1 MCRPQPDDAGASR
14 PYRGFVQ
21 DNGRATRRVLGI
33 EPVDLL
39 IALIVALVDVG
50 GTILASHH
58 HASGTRALDA
68 FGVILLAVGAASV
81 AYRRRLP
88 VAVLWIAF
96 GTTFAYTALDYP
108 GGPHWAALVV
118 AFFTAMLSGHR
129 VAAVVSLTLG
139 YVAFTW
145 ERPVFHQGAGPGVA
159 AVLGLLAWL
168 LVLFGVAEAFRV
180 RNERARETERMR
192 DEEARRRASEERLQI
207 AREIHDVVAHNMS
220 LINVQAGAALH
231 RFDDDPEQARAA
243 LAAIKDASKQALVE
257 LRSVLGVLRR
267 VDEDAPRS
275 PTPGA
280 ARLGEL
286 VTQSAA
292 AGLDVQL
299 VTEGRPR
306 ALPPAVDV
314 AAYRIVQE
322 ALTNVA
328 RHSGTTAATVR
339 VEYGDRD
346 LVIEVDDRGGARVP
360 APSRPGGSGSGIA
373 GMKERADLLG
383 GTLQAGPRHDGG
395 FRVRAWFPTETVE

>member
-1 MCRPQPDDAGASR
+1 MGPS
-14 PYRGFVQ
+14 YRGFVPH
-21 DNGRATRRVLGI
+21 DGIATRRMLGGVQ
-33 EPVDLL
+33 PVDVLAALL
-39 IALIVALVDVG
+39 VAFIDVG

-58 HASGTRALDA
+58 HPSGSRTLDA
-68 FGVILLAVGAASV
+68 FGVALLAIGAASV
-81 AYRRRLP
+81 AYRRRAP

-96 GTTFAYTALDYP
+96 GTTFAYTVLEYP
-108 GGPHWAALVV
+108 SGPHWAALVV
-118 AFFTAMLSGHR
+118 ALFTAMFTGHR
-129 VAAVVSLTLG
+129 VAAVASLTAG

-145 ERPVFHQGAGPGVA
+145 ERPLFHQGAGPGLA
-159 AVLGLLAWL
+159 AVFGLLAWL
-168 LVLFGVAEAFRV
+168 LVLFGVAEAFRI
-180 RNERARETERMR
+180 RAERAREAERMR
-192 DEEARRRASEERLQI
+192 EEEARRRASEERLQI

-231 RFDDDPEQARAA
+231 RFDDDQEQARAA
-243 LAAIKDASKQALVE
+243 LAAIKDASKEALVE

-280 ARLGEL
+280 GRLAEL

-292 AGLDVQL
+292 AGLDVDL
-299 VTEGRPR
+299 VTEGHPRP
-306 ALPPAVDV
+306 LPPAVDV

-339 VEYGDRD
+339 VEYGDHD
-346 LVIEVDDRGGARVP
+346 LVIEVDDRGRAPVP
-360 APSRPGGSGSGIA
+360 AAARSGGSGIA

-383 GTLQAGPRHDGG
+383 GTLQAGPRPDGG
-395 FRVRAWFPTETVE
+395 FRVRAWFPAEHVE